1 MLNKHASSLSGERS
15 VPDKPG
21 RGLMGFPSVPVPD
34 PQITWKQAVGKPIEV
49 PCAVYLHIPYC
60 RSRCSFCNFYYGQAS
75 ETEIADY
82 ALLLEREIREWG
94 PRIRGTVNAVYFGG
108 GSPGILTPEAIR
120 RVLSAVRESVPLAND
135 AEITWETRVEDLD
148 DARFEAVLAGGV
160 NRFSV
165 GVQTFDTALRRAL
178 GRTSAKE
185 TVLKTLSR
193 LAVCNQAAVTV
204 DLLYGLPGQTPEM
217 LACDLD
223 TVCRDVSLS
232 GFSFYRLR
240 AHAESP
246 LSERIRDRRMPS
258 LPSGEE
264 CFELYRLCGE
274 RMAAAGARRI
284 SFKHYAFGTRERN
297 CYNSISAWKLPC
309 VPFGINAAG
318 RLGEYRFKLTGT
330 PEEYRRTVENGVKP
344 LSFAGLMPEDYP
356 AAARIAGELSCRM
369 MLHPAFV
376 TGRVPEV
383 LAVPAA
389 KRLELSLESLVA
401 EGLMMEKRYGGYQLT
416 ERGCFRCPEVAGR
429 LMEDLASVWNGGF

>member
-1 MLNKHASSLSGERS
+1 
-15 VPDKPG
+15 
-21 RGLMGFPSVPVPD
+21 MGFPSVPVPD
-34 PQITWKQAVGKPIEV
+34 PQITWKQAVDKPIEV

-148 DARFEAVLAGGV
+148 DARLEAVLAGGV

-204 DLLYGLPGQTPEM
+204 DLL
-217 LACDLD
+217 
-223 TVCRDVSLS
+223 
-232 GFSFYRLR
+232 
-240 AHAESP
+240 
-246 LSERIRDRRMPS
+246 DR
-258 LPSGEE
+258 
-264 CFELYRLCGE
+264 
-274 RMAAAGARRI
+274 
-284 SFKHYAFGTRERN
+284 K
-297 CYNSISAWKLPC
+297 
-309 VPFGINAAG
+309 
-318 RLGEYRFKLTGT
+318 
-330 PEEYRRTVENGVKP
+330 
-344 LSFAGLMPEDYP
+344 
-356 AAARIAGELSCRM
+356 
-369 MLHPAFV
+369 
-376 TGRVPEV
+376 
-383 LAVPAA
+383 
-389 KRLELSLESLVA
+389 
-401 EGLMMEKRYGGYQLT
+401 
-416 ERGCFRCPEVAGR
+416 
-429 LMEDLASVWNGGF
+429 SVV